1 MALSQH
7 TVPPEAAGTRLDSWL
22 TAQLDGVSRSR
33 VQLLLEQESVLVDG
47 ACAKPSLRL
56 EGGEQ
61 VEVLREPVLPPL
73 RATPE
78 AIPLDIIYEDN
89 DMSVV
94 NKPAGMLVH
103 AGAGARGEEPE
114 AGLAEADHDADEQAE
129 TEIAEATPASPG
141 NSMLS
146 ADTAARSYRD
156 RGTLVNAL
164 LHHYGELSSGA
175 GDSLRPGI
183 VHRLDRQTSGLILVA
198 RNDATHAKL
207 SAMFADRAL
216 RKTYL
221 TLVHGHV
228 KADRGT
234 VNAPIGRDAVR
245 RTRMTTKRVNGAR
258 SAISHYLVERRLQTR
273 FGLFT
278 LLRVRIETG
287 RTHQIRVHLS
297 SIGHP
302 VVGDTLYGAPGEVR
316 AEGEQ
321 RVMKKSKRR
330 ALETLSLPRN
340 FLHAAEL
347 ELAHPRTG
355 EPLVFRAPLPEELTG
370 FVAALEQAPA
380 ADEEAPPTLNMQAEH
395 DQDEEDS
402 AENCRP
408 AVRRPRRATS

>member
-1 MALSQH
+1 MAVSQH
-7 TVPPEAAGTRLDSWL
+7 MVPAEAAGTRLDSWL
-22 TAQLDGVSRSR
+22 TAQLEGVSRSR

-47 ACAKPSLRL
+47 ATAKPSLRL

-61 VEVLREPVLPPL
+61 VDVLREPVLPPL
-73 RATPE
+73 KATPE

-89 DMSVV
+89 DLSVI

-103 AGAGARGEEPE
+103 AGAGARSE
-114 AGLAEADHDADEQAE
+114 DAPPGDEDDE
-129 TEIAEATPASPG
+129 VPG
-141 NSMLS
+141 DVS
-146 ADTAARSYRD
+146 RD

-164 LHHYGELSSGA
+164 LHHYSELSSGG
-175 GDSLRPGI
+175 GDPLRPGI

-207 SAMFADRAL
+207 SAMFAERAL

-221 TLVHGHV
+221 TLVHGHLST
-228 KADRGT
+228 DRGT
-234 VNAPIGRDAVR
+234 VNATIGRDSVR
-245 RTRMTTKRVNGAR
+245 RTRMTTRRVHGAR
-258 SAISHYLVERRLQTR
+258 SAISHYMVERRLTTR

-302 VVGDTLYGAPGEVR
+302 VVGDALYGAPHIIR
-316 AEGEQ
+316 AEEGKA
-321 RVMKKSKRR
+321 VMKKSRRR
-330 ALETLSLPRN
+330 ALDTVELPRN

-355 EPLVFRAPLPEELTG
+355 EPLRLAAPLPVELTA
-370 FVAALEQAPA
+370 FLASLEEP
-380 ADEEAPPTLNMQAEH
+380 ESESGETVEGKG
-395 DQDEEDS
+395 
-402 AENCRP
+402 
-408 AVRRPRRATS
+408 

>member
-22 TAQLDGVSRSR
+22 AAQLDGVSRSR
-33 VQLLLEQESVLVDG
+33 VQLLLEQQSVLVNG
-47 ACAKPSLRL
+47 ERAKPSFRL

-78 AIPLDIIYEDN
+78 AIPLDIIYEDA

-103 AGAGARGEEPE
+103 AGAGARSEEVVADEDIGDGALDAGSVPRPDGMQDGEEE
-114 AGLAEADHDADEQAE
+114 
-129 TEIAEATPASPG
+129 PAPVEKPVD
-141 NSMLS
+141 N
-146 ADTAARSYRD
+146 TRD

-164 LHHYGELSSGA
+164 LHHYGELSSGG
-175 GDSLRPGI
+175 GDALRPGI

-216 RKTYL
+216 RKTYV
-221 TLVHGHV
+221 TLVHGHI
-228 KADRGT
+228 AAERGT
-234 VNAPIGRDAVR
+234 VNAPVGRDSIR
-245 RTRMTTKRVNGAR
+245 RTRMTTRRVHGAR
-258 SAISHYLVERRLQTR
+258 SAISHYMVERRISTR

-297 SIGHP
+297 SLGHP
-302 VVGDTLYGAPGEVR
+302 VVGDTLYGAPREVR

-321 RVMKKSKRR
+321 RVMKKSRRR
-330 ALETLSLPRN
+330 ALETLSLARN

-347 ELAHPRTG
+347 ELKHPRSG
-355 EPLVFRAPLPEELTG
+355 EPLVFRAPLPKELTD
-370 FVAALEQAPA
+370 FVAALEQEP
-380 ADEEAPPTLNMQAEH
+380 
-395 DQDEEDS
+395 EEDG
-402 AENCRP
+402 A
-408 AVRRPRRATS
+408 